1 MPGTG
6 PPGENALGGAEIEQH
21 NATAAGI
28 VEKVAKIWIGLG
40 QAKLKPD
47 RHSRAPDARSGSVAP
62 AVPGGQRFV
71 IRVYA

>member
-6 PPGENALGGAEIEQH
+6 PPGENALGGAEIEQQ

-28 VEKVAKIWIGLG
+28 VEKVAKIWIGLD

-47 RHSRAPDARSGSVAP
+47 RHSRAPDAEAAQSPPRHREASG
-62 AVPGGQRFV
+62 
-71 IRVYA
+71 